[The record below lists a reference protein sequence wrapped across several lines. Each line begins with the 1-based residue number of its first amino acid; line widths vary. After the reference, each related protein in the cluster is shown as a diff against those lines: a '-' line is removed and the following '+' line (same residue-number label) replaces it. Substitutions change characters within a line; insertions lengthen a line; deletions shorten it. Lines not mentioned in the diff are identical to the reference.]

1 MFKSKSKLNLLT
13 IWLLHW
19 RLLKQLLTII
29 SAKWFSL
36 YYSITIRFLKL
47 WAYKMWRLY
56 YFLTF
61 KFSYYSPLA
70 KSMLETYC
78 VWELLSFVDHASTN
92 IRRKK
97 KQKFL
102 RNQENVGCI
111 SYDFV
116 TTSEKNP
123 FSPLIWYSYVQQQKG
138 NKNMHFPYTWIIK
151 IQHSKI
157 KYKLTKNN
165 LIFINLYMN

>member
-13 IWLLHW
+13 IWLWHW
-19 RLLKQLLTII
+19 LLLKQLLTII

-36 YYSITIRFLKL
+36 YYSITIRYFKL

-78 VWELLSFVDHASTN
+78 VWELLSFVDHASTK
-92 IRRKK
+92 ICRKK

-102 RNQENVGCI
+102 TKSRKCWMHIIWFCYHFRKKNLSVLWFNILMFSNRKEIKTCTFHTHELSKYNV
-111 SYDFV
+111 V
-116 TTSEKNP
+116 
-123 FSPLIWYSYVQQQKG
+123 
-138 NKNMHFPYTWIIK
+138 
-151 IQHSKI
+151 
-157 KYKLTKNN
+157 KLSTN
-165 LIFINLYMN
+165 

>member
-1 MFKSKSKLNLLT
+1 MTKQESFLVTSDKCSSFMHMFAYLFEIFVYFLHVNFEFQVMFKSRSKLNLRT

-19 RLLKQLLTII
+19 LLLKQLLTII

-36 YYSITIRFLKL
+36 YYSITIRFFKL

-56 YFLTF
+56 YSLTF

-78 VWELLSFVDHASTN
+78 VWELLSFVDHASTK
-92 IRRKK
+92 ICRKK
-97 KQKFL
+97 PQKFL

-116 TTSEKNP
+116 TTSEKKP
-123 FSPLIWYSYVQQQKG
+123 FSPLI
-138 NKNMHFPYTWIIK
+138 
-151 IQHSKI
+151 
-157 KYKLTKNN
+157 
-165 LIFINLYMN
+165 

>member
-19 RLLKQLLTII
+19 LLLKQLLTII

-36 YYSITIRFLKL
+36 YYSITIRFFKL

-70 KSMLETYC
+70 KSMLDTYC

-92 IRRKK
+92 ICRKK
-97 KQKFL
+97 KPKIL
-102 RNQENVGCI
+102 KKSRKCWMHI
-111 SYDFV
+111 
-116 TTSEKNP
+116 
-123 FSPLIWYSYVQQQKG
+123 IWFCY
-138 NKNMHFPYTWIIK
+138 HFGKKTF
-151 IQHSKI
+151 QSFD
-157 KYKLTKNN
+157 
-165 LIFINLYMN
+165 LIFLCSATERK

>member
-1 MFKSKSKLNLLT
+1 MMFKSKSKLNLLT

-19 RLLKQLLTII
+19 LLLKQLLTII

-36 YYSITIRFLKL
+36 YYSITIRFFKL

-92 IRRKK
+92 ICREKKKNWTHIIWFCYHFRKK
-97 KQKFL
+97 NLSVIWFNILMFSNRKEIKTCTFHTHEL
-102 RNQENVGCI
+102 SKYNV
-111 SYDFV
+111 V
-116 TTSEKNP
+116 
-123 FSPLIWYSYVQQQKG
+123 
-138 NKNMHFPYTWIIK
+138 
-151 IQHSKI
+151 
-157 KYKLTKNN
+157 KLSTN
-165 LIFINLYMN
+165 

>member
-19 RLLKQLLTII
+19 LLLKQLLTII

-36 YYSITIRFLKL
+36 YYSITIRFFKL

-56 YFLTF
+56 YFLT
-61 KFSYYSPLA
+61 FSYYSPLA

-92 IRRKK
+92 ICRKK
-97 KQKFL
+97 TQKFL
-102 RNQENVGCI
+102 RNQENVGFC
-111 SYDFV
+111 YHFRK
-116 TTSEKNP
+116 KNLSVLWFNILM
-123 FSPLIWYSYVQQQKG
+123 FSNRKE
-138 NKNMHFPYTWIIK
+138 IK
-151 IQHSKI
+151 SCTFHTHELSK
-157 KYKLTKNN
+157 YNVVKLSTN
-165 LIFINLYMN
+165 

>member
-19 RLLKQLLTII
+19 LLLKQLLTII

-36 YYSITIRFLKL
+36 YYSITIRFFKL

-78 VWELLSFVDHASTN
+78 VWELLSFVDHASTK
-92 IRRKK
+92 ICRKK

-102 RNQENVGCI
+102 WNQENVGRI

-116 TTSEKNP
+116 TTSEKKHLSVLWFNILM
-123 FSPLIWYSYVQQQKG
+123 FSNRKE
-138 NKNMHFPYTWIIK
+138 IK
-151 IQHSKI
+151 TCTFHTHELSK
-157 KYKLTKNN
+157 YNVVKLSTN
-165 LIFINLYMN
+165 

>member
-19 RLLKQLLTII
+19 HLLKQLLTII

-36 YYSITIRFLKL
+36 YYSITIRFFKL

-78 VWELLSFVDHASTN
+78 VWELLSFVDHASTK
-92 IRRKK
+92 ICRKK
-97 KQKFL
+97 TPKFL

-116 TTSEKNP
+116 TTSEKKHLSVLWFNILM
-123 FSPLIWYSYVQQQKG
+123 FSNRKE
-138 NKNMHFPYTWIIK
+138 IK
-151 IQHSKI
+151 TCTFHTHELSK
-157 KYKLTKNN
+157 YNVVKLSTN
-165 LIFINLYMN
+165 

>member
-19 RLLKQLLTII
+19 LLLKQLLTII

-36 YYSITIRFLKL
+36 YYSITIRFFKL

-61 KFSYYSPLA
+61 KFSYYSTLA

-92 IRRKK
+92 ICRKK
-97 KQKFL
+97 TQKFL
-102 RNQENVGCI
+102 RNQENVGFC
-111 SYDFV
+111 YHFRK
-116 TTSEKNP
+116 KNLSVLWFNILM
-123 FSPLIWYSYVQQQKG
+123 FSNRKE
-138 NKNMHFPYTWIIK
+138 IK
-151 IQHSKI
+151 TCTFHTHELSK
-157 KYKLTKNN
+157 YNVVKLSTN
-165 LIFINLYMN
+165 

>member
-19 RLLKQLLTII
+19 LLLKQLLTII

-36 YYSITIRFLKL
+36 YYSITIRFFKL

-70 KSMLETYC
+70 KSMLDTYC
-78 VWELLSFVDHASTN
+78 VWELLSFVDHASTKMLDAYHM
-92 IRRKK
+92 ILLPLRKK
-97 KQKFL
+97 NLAVLWFNILMFSNRKEIKTCTFHTHEL
-102 RNQENVGCI
+102 SKYNV
-111 SYDFV
+111 V
-116 TTSEKNP
+116 
-123 FSPLIWYSYVQQQKG
+123 
-138 NKNMHFPYTWIIK
+138 
-151 IQHSKI
+151 
-157 KYKLTKNN
+157 KLSTN
-165 LIFINLYMN
+165 